1 MKILA
6 LDIATKTG
14 WATEQESGVFDFTVK
29 RGETSGLIPLRFKAK
44 IKELIT
50 ISDITIVAYERPAG
64 RNIHSIMLASK
75 MIAHLEE
82 YCIENN
88 IELATYSAKEIKKSW
103 TGNGN
108 AGKPLMISEA
118 KKRFPDLEIIDDN
131 HADALALL
139 EHAKSDLK

>member
-14 WATEQESGVFDFTVK
+14 WATEEESGVFDFTLK
-29 RGETSGLIPLRFKAK
+29 RGETKGLIPLRFKSK
-44 IKELIT
+44 IIELIKLANVEL
-50 ISDITIVAYERPAG
+50 IAYERPAG
-64 RNIHSIMLASK
+64 RNAHSIILASK

-82 YCIENN
+82 YCLENN
-88 IELATYSAKEIKKSW
+88 IELATYSAKEIKKFF

-108 AGKPLMISEA
+108 SSKEKMIEQA
-118 KKRFPDLEIIDDN
+118 KHKFTNMEIIDDN

-139 EHAKSDLK
+139 ELAKSNLK